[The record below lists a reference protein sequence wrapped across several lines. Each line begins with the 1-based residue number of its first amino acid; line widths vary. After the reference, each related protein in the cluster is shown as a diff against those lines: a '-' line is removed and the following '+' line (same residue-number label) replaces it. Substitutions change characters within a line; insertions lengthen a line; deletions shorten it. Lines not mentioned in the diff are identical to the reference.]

1 MGTIEA
7 VYEAWHLSL
16 LSSRSI
22 DASTWTYVTHDC
34 SWSWLRVII
43 RSCFRINRWYVRA
56 YSFSCVAENNKFL
69 EKQRTFLFALPPSN
83 VQPVNPY
90 VLRGR
95 HRNYKRR
102 QRDHRINRFATRS
115 FIIDRLRQRGN
126 TKKKK
131 EKDELYISS
140 LFRAA
145 KENDWYPVP
154 WEDTSIVSY
163 SSSVRTS
170 NLINGD

>member
-1 MGTIEA
+1 MGTPMGTIEA

-69 EKQRTFLFALPPSN
+69 EKQRTFLFALPPN

-126 TKKKK
+126 TKKKERK
-131 EKDELYISS
+131 GRALYLLAFSCGEGKRLISS
-140 LFRAA
+140 PMRRHIDRLLL
-145 KENDWYPVP
+145 E
-154 WEDTSIVSY
+154 
-163 SSSVRTS
+163 
-170 NLINGD
+170 